1 MAGIPPKDMARY
13 KRRMVLAVVHN
24 PVFQAN
30 FPDAKRFPMPKSGA
44 IAELLVEDGIVAP
57 GGFHTPGP
65 ASPEWIALAHDR
77 RYVDQVLSANVPDAI
92 SRQIGFRIDET
103 MAARARHA
111 GAGTVLAARL
121 ALEHGIAC
129 STAGGGH
136 HAKRT
141 HGAGFCVFND
151 VGISASLLLAEGTIE
166 TALAFDCDVHQGDGT
181 ADIFRDESRVA
192 TVSIHAEK
200 NFPASKERS
209 DIDVGLP
216 DDTGD
221 EAYLEALTDTLER
234 SMKFLTPDIV
244 FYNAGVDPHRD
255 DRLGRL
261 ALSDEGLRERDKRV
275 IGFFRDR
282 GIAVAGVIGGGYCD
296 DVMEVARRHTIL
308 HKVAAEFA
316 D

>member
-1 MAGIPPKDMARY
+1 MS
-13 KRRMVLAVVHN
+13 LAVVHN

-30 FPDAKRFPMPKSGA
+30 FPEGYRFPMPKSGA
-44 IAELLVEDGIVAP
+44 IAEMLVMDGIVAE

-65 ASPEWIALAHDR
+65 ASPDWIALAHDR

-92 SRQIGFRIDET
+92 SRQIGFAIDET
-103 MAARARHA
+103 MASRARHA

-121 ALEHGIAC
+121 ALDHGIAA

-151 VGISASLLLAEGTIE
+151 VGIAASLLLAEGTIE
-166 TALAFDCDVHQGDGT
+166 TALVFDCDVHQGDGT
-181 ADIFRDESRVA
+181 ADIFRNEKRVA

-200 NFPASKERS
+200 NYPARKEQS
-209 DIDVGLP
+209 DLDVGLP
-216 DDTGD
+216 DATDD
-221 EAYLEALTDTLER
+221 ETYLEALKDTLAR
-234 SMKFLTPDIV
+234 SMQLITPDIV
-244 FYNAGVDPHRD
+244 FYNGGVDPHRD

-261 ALSDEGLRERDKRV
+261 ALSDEGLAERDKQV

-282 GIAVAGVIGGGYCD
+282 GIPIAGVMGGGYSA
-296 DVMEVARRHTIL
+296 DVEEVARRHTIL
-308 HKVAAEFA
+308 HRVAAEFA